1 MGYLH
6 IGNLYKEQT
15 ILLFKEC
22 YAMEK
27 VHGTSA
33 HITWKDNNLTF
44 FSGGEK
50 HDRFVSLFDQEKLRE
65 EFEQRFSGFSVVVYG
80 EAYGGR
86 QQGMS
91 HTYGQELRFIVFDI
105 QINDLWLNVPKMD
118 KVATDLGF
126 EVVPWVKLST
136 DIEILNAERDK
147 PSEVAVRR
155 GMGHDKMREGIVV
168 RPIEE
173 MTMNNGERVMAKHKG
188 EKFSERTTQ
197 PKVVSPD
204 KLAVLAAADAIA
216 EEWVTPMRLQHVLD
230 KLPKIYL
237 SDDQKFAWDESYS
250 TEDIP
255 RVIAAMIEDVF
266 REAKGEI
273 VESKEART
281 AIGKRTVL
289 LFKKHL
295 NER

>member
-6 IGNLYKEQT
+6 INNLYKEQT

-33 HITWKDNNLTF
+33 HISWKNDQLTF

-50 HDRFVSLFDQEKLRE
+50 HDRFVALFDQEKLRE
-65 EFEQRFSGFSVVVYG
+65 TLTNRFGGFHVVIYG
-80 EAYGGR
+80 EAYGGK

-91 HTYGQELRFIVFDI
+91 NTYGKDLRFIVFDI
-105 QINDLWLNVPKMD
+105 QINEIWLNVPKMD

-126 EVVPWVKLST
+126 EVVPWEKVET
-136 DIEILNAERDK
+136 NIDTLNAIRDR
-147 PSEVAVRR
+147 PSEVAIRR
-155 GMGHDKMREGIVV
+155 NCGNDKMREGIVV
-168 RPIEE
+168 RPLEE
-173 MTMNNGERVMAKHKG
+173 MTMNNGERVIAKHKG

-204 KLAVLAAADAIA
+204 QLAVLSAAEAIA
-216 EEWVTPMRLQHVLD
+216 EEWVTPHRLEHVLD
-230 KLPKIYL
+230 HIKTEHPFNDEPKM
-237 SDDQKFAWDESYS
+237 
-250 TEDIP
+250 EDIP
-255 RVIAAMIEDVF
+255 KIIATMIEDVF

-295 NER
+295 NNIR